1 MHLVYPSKFCISIV
15 FNFSWD
21 DCNTEEKLEAM
32 GILWA
37 LWKGP
42 VHTSA
47 FSKVCIFLVI
57 KNASINSR
65 SHYRSD
71 AFLTVHTK
79 MLENDRIARCDVSW
93 TKCAWYKLTHAPAIF
108 SVFVFI
114 LMRFRPSTPLWYV
127 CVFVSIH
134 FQERF
139 QIDAFSMKTL
149 SVWTEC
155 LNASKYMGCNMKAH

>member
-21 DCNTEEKLEAM
+21 DCNTQEKLEAM

-79 MLENDRIARCDVSW
+79 TFQKDRIARCFVSW
-93 TKCAWYKLTHAPAIF
+93 TLWYFRSSF
-108 SVFVFI
+108 SSWFVFD
-114 LMRFRPSTPLWYV
+114 RPHHYDMYV
-127 CVFVSIH
+127 FLVSIH

-155 LNASKYMGCNMKAH
+155 LNASKYMGCHMKAH

>member
-79 MLENDRIARCDVSW
+79 TFQKDRIARCDVSW
-93 TKCAWYKLTHAPAIF
+93 TLWYFRSSFSSWCVFDRPHHYDMYVFSFRSIF
-108 SVFVFI
+108 KNVFKS
-114 LMRFRPSTPLWYV
+114 MRFRWKRSA
-127 CVFVSIH
+127 CG
-134 FQERF
+134 Q
-139 QIDAFSMKTL
+139 
-149 SVWTEC
+149 
-155 LNASKYMGCNMKAH
+155 NA

>member
-1 MHLVYPSKFCISIV
+1 MHLVYPLKFCISIV

-21 DCNTEEKLEAM
+21 DCNTGEKLEAM

-42 VHTSA
+42 VHTNP

-57 KNASINSR
+57 KNRSINSR
-65 SHYRSD
+65 SHYRSA

-79 MLENDRIARCDVSW
+79 TFQKDRIAPCDVSW
-93 TKCAWYKLTHAPAIF
+93 TLCACYKHAPAIF
-108 SVFVFI
+108 SVIFFI
-114 LMRFRPSTPLWYV
+114 LMRFRPSTPLWYG

-139 QIDAFSMKTL
+139 QIYAFSMTTL

-155 LNASKYMGCNMKAH
+155 LNASKYMSCHTEGH